1 MKTIGIPLNEEQYAE
16 AVKSIEDFAPDI
28 VILDMDFYMMMLKV
42 SCAPVLIGKN
52 KAQKRMELINKIDA
66 YIKDKFNV
74 YHLYAPDFASDVVR
88 EERDQQRTFIQK
100 TKEEITGLQDAIFL
114 LSMPLKTAVYGF
126 LKMNQKLSES
136 LEEFERRAENK
147 KFKSSILNK
156 IFEAGAYKRLYK
168 INEIKKIASEN
179 QKAKILYIGLKGD
192 FSYLPL
198 ENSAGV

>member
-16 AVKSIEDFAPDI
+16 DVKSIEDFAPDI

-66 YIKDKFNV
+66 YIKDKFKV
-74 YHLYAPDFASDVVR
+74 YHLYAPDFVSDVVR
-88 EERDQQRTFIQK
+88 EERGRRRTLIQK
-100 TKEEITGLQDAIFL
+100 TRDEITGLQDAIFL
-114 LSMPLKTAVYGF
+114 LSMPLKTTVYSY
-126 LKMNQKLSES
+126 LKMNQKLAES
-136 LEEFERRAENK
+136 LKEFERKVENK

-156 IFEAGAYKRLYK
+156 IFEVWVYKRVYK
-168 INEIKKIASEN
+168 VNEIKKIASEN

>member
-1 MKTIGIPLNEEQYAE
+1 MKAIGIPLNEEQYAE
-16 AVKSIEDFAPDI
+16 AVKYVEDFNPEL

-52 KAQKRMELINKIDA
+52 KAQKRMELIDKIDA
-66 YIKDKFNV
+66 YIKEKSKV
-74 YHLYAPDFASDVVR
+74 YHLYVPDFASDVVR
-88 EERDQQRTFIQK
+88 EERDRRRTIIQK
-100 TKEEITGLQDAIFL
+100 TRDEITGLQDAIFL
-114 LSMPLKTAVYGF
+114 LSMPLKTAVYGS
-126 LKMNQKLSES
+126 LKMNRRLSES
-136 LEEFERRAENK
+136 LEEFERRAENN
-147 KFKSSILNK
+147 KFNSSVLNK
-156 IFEAGAYKRLYK
+156 IFEAGVYKRLYK

>member
-1 MKTIGIPLNEEQYAE
+1 MKAIGIPLNEEQYAE
-16 AVKSIEDFAPDI
+16 AVKSIEDFAPDV

-42 SCAPVLIGKN
+42 SCAPVLIGKS

-66 YIKDKFNV
+66 YVKDKFKV
-74 YHLYAPDFASDVVR
+74 YHLYVPDFASDVVR
-88 EERDQQRTFIQK
+88 EERGRSRTLLQK
-100 TKEEITGLQDAIFL
+100 TRDEITGLQDAIFL
-114 LSMPLKTAVYGF
+114 LSMPIKTSVYSYLK
-126 LKMNQKLSES
+126 LNQRLAES
-136 LEEFERRAENK
+136 LKEFERRAENK
-147 KFKSSILNK
+147 KFKSSFLNK
-156 IFEAGAYKRLYK
+156 IFEAGAYKLIYK